1 MIVLDTSA
9 IVAVLLDEEEA
20 PAFRAEIENAGRA
33 LVSAV
38 STVELTAVAGRDE
51 ALAEAARSF
60 LREPYLTVEPVDGGQ
75 AALAIDAYRRFGK
88 GHHPAGLNLGD
99 VFSYALARRRGL
111 PLLFKGDDFSRTDIR
126 SATDNRPGHRIQ
138 PP

>member
-9 IVAVLLDEEEA
+9 IVAILLEEEEA
-20 PAFRAEIENAGRA
+20 PEFRAEIENAGRA

-38 STVELTAVAGRDE
+38 STVELTAVAARDE
-51 ALAEAARSF
+51 ALSEAARAF
-60 LREPYLTVEPVDGGQ
+60 LHEPYVIVEAVDRDQ

-88 GHHPAGLNLGD
+88 GHHPADLNLGD

-111 PLLFKGDDFSRTDIR
+111 PLLFKGDDFSRTDVR
-126 SATDNRPGHRIQ
+126 SATDD
-138 PP
+138 

>member
-9 IVAVLLDEEEA
+9 IVAILLEEEEA

-51 ALAEAARSF
+51 ALSEAARSF
-60 LREPYLTVEPVDGGQ
+60 LREPYVTVEPVDRDQ
-75 AALAIDAYRRFGK
+75 AAIAIDAYRRFGK

-99 VFSYALARRRGL
+99 VFSYALARRQGL
-111 PLLFKGDDFSRTDIR
+111 PLLFKGDDFSRTDIG
-126 SATDNRPGHRIQ
+126 SATDSQ
-138 PP
+138 KS